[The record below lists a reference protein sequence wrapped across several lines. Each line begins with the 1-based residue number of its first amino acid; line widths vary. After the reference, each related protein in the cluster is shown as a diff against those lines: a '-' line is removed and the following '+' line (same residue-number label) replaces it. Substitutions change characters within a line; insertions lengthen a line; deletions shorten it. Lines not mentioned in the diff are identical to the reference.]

1 MPESL
6 SLKRLL
12 PLCGGANLTVRQ
24 NLRGSGGKT
33 EGLRDAKLVQD
44 FPTTIILKV
53 NSRVGPAE
61 RASGPGHFK
70 ALSGAAFHREQQG
83 RYSPT

>member
-1 MPESL
+1 MF
-6 SLKRLL
+6 
-12 PLCGGANLTVRQ
+12 
-24 NLRGSGGKT
+24 
-33 EGLRDAKLVQD
+33 RDAKLVQD

-70 ALSGAAFHREQQG
+70 APSGAAFHREQQVLTYLSASEKEARARHEEVDTSKEAG
-83 RYSPT
+83 P